1 MKKPTINVVILTRTV
16 NDEVRQ
22 MTKTCVESLLEHG
35 QDDAAIH
42 VTIVESSPEGTQE
55 LVYPSPWNTIRPDSN
70 FNFHRYLNCGIAA
83 QQADYYL
90 LCNNDLL
97 FHAGWL
103 RELLDAF
110 KVAGLGSASPISP
123 GLESQ
128 ERLRKHSRSK
138 FRLGY
143 HIAREISGWCLL
155 VSADT
160 LRQVGPLD
168 ELFDF
173 YFADNDYTVELRRH
187 NIKHALVFDSKVS
200 HLVDKSQSMTLV
212 NGPKPAAHLIPKHIA
227 RFKRLSWIYQ
237 SDRMIDG
244 FHKFESKW
252 GDYLL
257 VRLKQ
262 LIHDVLFLQLGI
274 GVLSK
279 VLFQSRPR
287 EQPVSRV
294 LWVDSEGEVE

>member
-1 MKKPTINVVILTRTV
+1 MNMPTINAVILTRTV
-16 NDEVRQ
+16 NDEVFH

-35 QDDAAIH
+35 QDDA
-42 VTIVESSPEGTQE
+42 TILITIGESGPEGIQE
-55 LVYPSPWNTIRPDSN
+55 LVYPGAWNTIRPDCA
-70 FNFHRYLNCGIAA
+70 FNFHAFLNCGIAA

-110 KVAGLGSASPISP
+110 RVAGLGSASPLSP

-128 ERLRKHSRSK
+128 ERLRKNSRAK
-138 FRLGY
+138 FKLGY
-143 HIAREISGWCLL
+143 QVAREISGWCLL

-160 LRQVGPLD
+160 LRQIGQLD

-173 YFADNDYTVELRRH
+173 YFADYDYALELRRR

-200 HLVDKSQSMTLV
+200 HLEDQKQSRTLV
-212 NGPKPAAHLIPKHIA
+212 ISSKPPAHRIPKHIV
-227 RFKRLSWIYQ
+227 RFKSLWWIYE

-244 FHKFESKW
+244 FHKIESKW
-252 GDYLL
+252 GDYRVLR
-257 VRLKQ
+257 VKQ
-262 LIHDVLFLQLGI
+262 LIHNFLFIQLGI
-274 GVLSK
+274 GVLSR
-279 VLFQSRPR
+279 VLFQSTPR
-287 EQPVSRV
+287 QQAVS
-294 LWVDSEGEVE
+294 

>member
-1 MKKPTINVVILTRTV
+1 MKKPTVNAVILTRTI
-16 NDEVRQ
+16 NHEVFR

-35 QDDAAIH
+35 QDDATIH
-42 VTIVESSPEGTQE
+42 ITIVESGTECTQE
-55 LVYPSPWNTIRPDSN
+55 LVYPSPWNTIRPDSG
-70 FNFHRYLNCGIAA
+70 FNFHAFLNRGIAA

-103 RELLDAF
+103 RELLDAV
-110 KVAGLGSASPISP
+110 KVAGLGSASPLSP

-128 ERLRKHSRSK
+128 ERLRKNSRSK
-138 FRLGY
+138 FKLGY
-143 HIAREISGWCLL
+143 QVAREMSGWCLL

-160 LRQVGPLD
+160 LRQIGPLD

-173 YFADNDYTVELRRH
+173 YFADYDYALELRRR

-200 HLVDKSQSMTLV
+200 HLEDQKQSRTLV
-212 NGPKPAAHLIPKHIA
+212 PSSKPPAHLIPKHIA
-227 RFKRLSWIYQ
+227 RFKSLWWIYE

-244 FHKFESKW
+244 FHKIESKW
-252 GDYLL
+252 GDYRVLR
-257 VRLKQ
+257 VKQ
-262 LIHDVLFLQLGI
+262 LIHNFLFIQLGI

-279 VLFQSRPR
+279 VLFQSTPR
-287 EQPVSRV
+287 GQPVSPAIR
-294 LWVDSEGEVE
+294 

>member
-1 MKKPTINVVILTRTV
+1 MNKPTINAVILARTV
-16 NDEVRQ
+16 DDEVFQ

-35 QDDAAIH
+35 QSDATIH
-42 VTIVESSPEGTQE
+42 VTIVESGPGGIQE
-55 LVYPSPWNTIRPDSN
+55 LVYPSPWNTIRPESS
-70 FNFHRYLNCGIAA
+70 FHFHRYLNCGIAA

-110 KVAGLGSASPISP
+110 KVAGLGSASPLSP

-128 ERLRKHSRSK
+128 ERLRTNSRSK
-138 FRLGY
+138 FKLGY
-143 HIAREISGWCLL
+143 QVAREISGWCLM

-160 LRQVGPLD
+160 LRQIGPLD

-173 YFADNDYTVELRRH
+173 YFADYDYALELRRR

-200 HLVDKSQSMTLV
+200 HLVGKKQSRTLV
-212 NGPKPAAHLIPKHIA
+212 SSSKPPAHRIPKHIA
-227 RFKRLSWIYQ
+227 RFKSLWWIHE

-244 FHKFESKW
+244 FHKIESKW
-252 GDYLL
+252 GDYRVLR
-257 VRLKQ
+257 VKQ
-262 LIHDVLFLQLGI
+262 LIHNFLFIQLGI

-279 VLFQSRPR
+279 VLFQSTPR
-287 EQPVSRV
+287 EPHERLSSPQAGSQ
-294 LWVDSEGEVE
+294 SE

>member
-1 MKKPTINVVILTRTV
+1 MKKPTINAVILTRTV

-200 HLVDKSQSMTLV
+200 HLVDKSQSMTFV
-212 NGPKPAAHLIPKHIA
+212 NGPKPAAHLIPKSIA
-227 RFKRLSWIYQ
+227 PFKRLSWIYQ

-279 VLFQSRPR
+279 MLFQSRPR

-294 LWVDSEGEVE
+294 PWVDSEGEVE

>member
-1 MKKPTINVVILTRTV
+1 MKKPTVNAVILTRTV
-16 NDEVRQ
+16 DDEIFQ

-35 QDDAAIH
+35 QDEATIH
-42 VTIVESSPEGTQE
+42 VTLVESGPEGIQG
-55 LVYPSPWNTIRPDSN
+55 LVYPGAWNTIRPDST
-70 FNFHRYLNCGIAA
+70 FNFHAFLNRGIAA

-110 KVAGLGSASPISP
+110 KVAGLGSASPLSP

-128 ERLRKHSRSK
+128 ERLRKNSRSK
-138 FRLGY
+138 FKLGY
-143 HIAREISGWCLL
+143 QVAREISGWCLM

-160 LRQVGPLD
+160 LRQIGPLD

-173 YFADNDYTVELRRH
+173 YFADYDYALELRRR
-187 NIKHALVFDSKVS
+187 NIKHALVFDSQVS
-200 HLVDKSQSMTLV
+200 HLEDKKQSRTLV
-212 NGPKPAAHLIPKHIA
+212 PSSKPPAHLIPKHIA
-227 RFKRLSWIYQ
+227 RFKSLWWICE

-244 FHKFESKW
+244 FHKIESKW
-252 GDYLL
+252 GDYRVLR
-257 VRLKQ
+257 VKQ
-262 LIHDVLFLQLGI
+262 LIHNFLFIQLGI

-279 VLFQSRPR
+279 VLFQSTPR
-287 EQPVSRV
+287 EQTVSRV
-294 LWVDSEGEVE
+294 IR

>member
-1 MKKPTINVVILTRTV
+1 LITTASFMKKPTVNAVILTRTV
-16 NDEVRQ
+16 DDEVFQ

-35 QDDAAIH
+35 QDDATIH
-42 VTIVESSPEGTQE
+42 ATIVESGPECIQE
-55 LVYPSPWNTIRPDSN
+55 LVYPIPWNTIRPDAC

-83 QQADYYL
+83 QQADYHL

-128 ERLRKHSRSK
+128 ELLRKNSRSK
-138 FRLGY
+138 FKLGY
-143 HIAREISGWCLL
+143 HIAREVSGWCLL
-155 VSADT
+155 VSAET
-160 LRQVGPLD
+160 LRQIGPLD

-173 YFADNDYTVELRRH
+173 YFADNDYTLELRRH
-187 NIKHALVFDSKVS
+187 NIKHALVFDSQVS
-200 HLVDKSQSMTLV
+200 HLAGKSQSRTIV
-212 NGPKPAAHLIPKHIA
+212 NSSKPPARLIPKHIS
-227 RFKRLSWIYQ
+227 RFKSLWWIYQ
-237 SDRMIDG
+237 SERMLDG

-252 GDYLL
+252 GDYRVLR
-257 VRLKQ
+257 VKQ
-262 LIHDVLFLQLGI
+262 VIHDFLFLQLGI

-279 VLFQSRPR
+279 VLFQSTPR
-287 EQPVSRV
+287 ERPAPNI
-294 LWVDSEGEVE
+294 

>member
-1 MKKPTINVVILTRTV
+1 MKKPTINAVILTRTV

-103 RELLDAF
+103 RELLHAF
-110 KVAGLGSASPISP
+110 GVAGLGSASPISP

-128 ERLRKHSRSK
+128 ERLRKISRSK

-143 HIAREISGWCLL
+143 QITQEISGWCLL

-160 LRQVGPLD
+160 LRQIGPLD

-173 YFADNDYTVELRRH
+173 YFADYDYALELRRR
-187 NIKHALVFDSKVS
+187 NIKHAVVFDSKVS
-200 HLVDKSQSMTLV
+200 HLEDKKQSRLL
-212 NGPKPAAHLIPKHIA
+212 GPSSKPSADLIPKHIA
-227 RFKRLSWIYQ
+227 RFKSLWWIHE
-237 SDRMIDG
+237 SERMIDG
-244 FHKFESKW
+244 FHKIESKW
-252 GDYLL
+252 GDYRVLR
-257 VRLKQ
+257 VKQ
-262 LIHDVLFLQLGI
+262 LIHNVVFVQLGI
-274 GVLSK
+274 GVLSRA
-279 VLFQSRPR
+279 LFQSRPR
-287 EQPVSRV
+287 EQPASRV
-294 LWVDSEGEVE
+294 LWVDSEGEVA